1 MHTQIYEKELQ
12 EFEVLAE
19 IGVLL
24 KLKLKDKKPPCT
36 IQISVVDD
44 TKNYFFCYVSDE
56 VRHPNENQFTNKM
69 SFVSAIHMKSRS
81 PLNFSLLT
89 IFIEYSRQ

>member
-1 MHTQIYEKELQ
+1 MHTQIYEKEVQ

-36 IQISVVDD
+36 LQISVVDD
-44 TKNYFFCYVSDE
+44 NKNYFFCYVSDE
-56 VRHPNENQFTNKM
+56 VRHPNENANTNKM
-69 SFVSAIHMKSRS
+69 SFNTAGKDFHRLV
-81 PLNFSLLT
+81 FT
-89 IFIEYSRQ
+89 G